1 MIINRL
7 TLIPIVSILS
17 VMMLPLPAG
26 SKTAAPSTLQV
37 DPEQLLVGTV
47 KGTPVSIRMTAAG
60 PKTLFLN
67 PTTAERLSLRGGIF
81 SGEGR
86 VGSVRKRINTAVVS
100 YSIGEAASRRRVLW
114 SDADYAPLADGGI
127 GPGGVPHA
135 VIVFNLRSPALGEQE
150 LELPMVSVPGSYGAL
165 GTTVSIGG
173 QNLSILFDLTRETS
187 LATAAAAATLSASN
201 GAQLQG
207 PTDQELIRLG
217 VLRPTRQLKLASP
230 LSVGL
235 LRVTHM
241 RARIADNSD
250 GSMIADGDADV
261 SEIVVTAQRSK
272 QKPLYSISLGRD
284 ALSGC
289 SSIIFDKPRRI
300 IRFRCR

>member
-1 MIINRL
+1 MAINRFPI
-7 TLIPIVSILS
+7 TPFAIGMLI
-17 VMMLPLPAG
+17 LPFEAS
-26 SKTAAPSTLQV
+26 SKTEAPLTMWV
-37 DPEQLLVGTV
+37 GPDQLLVGTIRE
-47 KGTPVSIRMTAAG
+47 TRLSIRMMTAG

-67 PTTAERLSLRGGIF
+67 PGTAERLSLRSGIF

-86 VGSVRKRINTAVVS
+86 VGPVRKRINTAVVT
-100 YSIGEAASRRRVLW
+100 YSVGEVASRRRVLW
-114 SDADYAPLADGGI
+114 SDADYAPEADGGI

-135 VIVFNLRSPALGEQE
+135 VIVFNLRPAAPGEQE
-150 LELPMVSVPGSYGAL
+150 FELPMVSAPSSYGAL

-201 GAQLQG
+201 GAQLHESA
-207 PTDQELIRLG
+207 DQELIRLG
-217 VLRPTRQLKLASP
+217 VLRPTRQLNLASP

-235 LRVTHM
+235 LRVTNM
-241 RARIADNSD
+241 RVRIADNSD
-250 GSMIADGDADV
+250 GSMITDGDADV
-261 SEIVVTAQRSK
+261 SEIVVTAQKSR

-289 SSIIFDKPRRI
+289 SSMIFDKPRRI
-300 IRFRCR
+300 IRLRCR